1 MRKVYISGKIT
12 GLTKREYEKLFGE
25 AEKKIR
31 TFGLIPINPVKKNG
45 EVPGWKWE
53 DYMKRDIQLLCD
65 CDFIYRLPNWQE
77 SKGAKLENDLA
88 KTLGIPVL
96 DIFN

>member
-12 GLTKREYEKLFGE
+12 GLPKKSYESLFNE

-31 TFGLIPINPVKKNG
+31 AFGLIPINPIKNG
-45 EVPGWKWE
+45 EVPGWKWK

-65 CDFIYRLPNWQE
+65 CDCIYRLPNWEE
-77 SKGAKLENDLA
+77 SEGAKLENELA